1 MNDTRV
7 RSQNGANLGAKHSR
21 ADGPASICNDEWSR
35 FGASPF
41 GPGGPGRWGSLRRL
55 PGPLARAARRAY
67 PSALGHSGAGAI
79 QFGNTL

>member
-7 RSQNGANLGAKHSR
+7 RPQNGPNLGAKHSR
-21 ADGPASICNDEWSR
+21 AAGPASVCNDELAH

-41 GPGGPGRWGSLRRL
+41 GPGGQGHWGALRRL
-55 PGPLARAARRAY
+55 PGPPARAARRAY

-79 QFGNTL
+79 HFVNTL